1 MKAGSPP
8 PEHANFRSL
17 SGPGKQLGPG
27 GKWGTPVWL
36 QLTRGIRKRLLTPR
50 LPSLPPISELPVSFT
65 RLLQDVVATQKEKVT
80 LECELS
86 RPVDVRWL
94 KVFLHPP
101 CFSLW
106 ASGR

>member
-1 MKAGSPP
+1 MVQGGSWDQA
-8 PEHANFRSL
+8 E
-17 SGPGKQLGPG
+17 SGKPL
-27 GKWGTPVWL
+27 VWL
-36 QLTRGIRKRLLTPR
+36 QLAHRIRKHLLTPW
-50 LPSLPPISELPVSFT
+50 LPSLTPVSELPVSFT

-94 KVFLHPP
+94 KVFLPPP

-106 ASGR
+106 ASRR

>member
-1 MKAGSPP
+1 M
-8 PEHANFRSL
+8 
-17 SGPGKQLGPG
+17 
-27 GKWGTPVWL
+27 WL
-36 QLTRGIRKRLLTPR
+36 QLAHGIRKRLLTPR
-50 LPSLPPISELPVSFT
+50 LPSLTPVSELPVSFT

-94 KVFLHPP
+94 KVFLPPP